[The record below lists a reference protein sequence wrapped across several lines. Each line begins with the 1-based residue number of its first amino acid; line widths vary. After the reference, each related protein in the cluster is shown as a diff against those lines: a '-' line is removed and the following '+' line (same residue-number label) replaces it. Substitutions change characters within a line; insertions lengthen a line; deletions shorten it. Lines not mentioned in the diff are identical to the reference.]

1 MLPTQ
6 ATYSAPNST
15 QKKSADIKCVQTTKG
30 WVCALCFPL
39 GHPSRALER
48 VMNLAELRTHA
59 AGNHYASLG
68 QDEWDNYGKSNHL
81 LISQLLITSTTVKN
95 SVYFEAQFR
104 NQSSLGFNN
113 GVMHGPPTIA
123 SQKTPT
129 NKAGVLKRTYVQK
142 AESIAPESAFDLM
155 ETMINFNPIAN
166 DDAANLSSPTTPVS
180 KTGPSGDSY
189 AHLQFNMAPQDESE
203 IITSPD
209 TPSRKKSVTPKNPL
223 RQRLSENPSF
233 ESAVSVHGLA
243 KVQAAG
249 NIGLQRCLDRQARG
263 LPRTSNVPLQFA
275 ATPRNGTMDL
285 PLTAA
290 NYAAAGMP
298 NIQIEKPTRRT
309 KKIDRRRQRSSSLNI
324 ADAAGIDTFQLTNT
338 ATTNTSLNIFG
349 VPATIYGQAPGA
361 AYKSHAY
368 KSIYAD
374 APSQNQLPHPE
385 LSLPGLSFADQS
397 ISNIGLD
404 NICESFDFN
413 SYMADTNCTV
423 GNDSAVEATAPQQNT
438 DTVDDFFTWAGITN
452 HNIAPSNDIERFDA
466 DFFNIANIANTD
478 SSEIDAMLGYGNSSS
493 PQSSNHNFTI
503 FKATSFEYG
512 PAGVQVL
519 KDAEA
524 IISARSSLSGTS
536 STAFASSLNALSPS
550 LAGSNDSSVTKAS
563 VPVVKTL
570 SGAVAQEMAA
580 VPLSIQ
586 ELESAYKALTQEL
599 ALQKGLHQADIRRR
613 KLEEEKT
620 TQRRENEARIKKK
633 TDARYQRLK
642 DQRKANEILTKQLA
656 DQKKTND
663 DLRKLLAQ
671 EKTSRE
677 EDKERHSAEFKEQTE
692 LVTRAN
698 ATISRQVS
706 EIDMQKKQ
714 LRQKTRVVAATTTR
728 EAEAMRAPVMQ
739 KPTIDRRKLVTAKK
753 PVASI
758 QAPER
763 LVSAYDKGRKITQPS
778 NVATAI
784 DSTRASSSIK
794 RAAPGAS
801 TSSSTREQVIKKA
814 RITVAGDAPRKLV
827 PDSKGGYH
835 WSNKF
840 DTSDKLVG
848 EEKKKA
854 DAEHDKE
861 WLKIMNEHTD
871 NKFPGNS
878 LGIRGHLPDPKRFN
892 DHGRF

>member
-6 ATYSAPNST
+6 TTNSTPNSA
-15 QKKSADIKCVQTTKG
+15 QKKSAEIKCVQTTKG

-39 GHPSRALER
+39 GNPSRALER

-68 QDEWDNYGKSNHL
+68 QDEWDNY
-81 LISQLLITSTTVKN
+81 VKN

-113 GVMHGPPTIA
+113 GVMHAPPTLT

-142 AESIAPESAFDLM
+142 AESVASESAFDLM

-166 DDAANLSSPTTPVS
+166 NYVTNFALPTTPVS
-180 KTGPSGDSY
+180 KTGPSSDPH
-189 AHLQFNMAPQDESE
+189 AHLPFNMAPQDESE
-203 IITSPD
+203 IITSPN

-249 NIGLQRCLDRQARG
+249 NIGLQRYLDRQARG
-263 LPRTSNVPLQFA
+263 LPRTSNIPLQFA
-275 ATPRNGTMDL
+275 PTPRNGTMDL

-298 NIQIEKPTRRT
+298 NIQVEKATRRT
-309 KKIDRRRQRSSSLNI
+309 KKIDRRRQESNSLNI
-324 ADAAGIDTFQLTNT
+324 ADAAGVDTSQLTNT

-349 VPATIYGQAPGA
+349 VPAAIFGQAPGA

-374 APSQNQLPHPE
+374 APSQNQLA
-385 LSLPGLSFADQS
+385 LSENFLPGLSSADQS
-397 ISNIGLD
+397 INNIGLD

-413 SYMADTNCTV
+413 AYMADHNCTI
-423 GNDSAVEATAPQQNT
+423 GKDLAVETTAPQQNT
-438 DTVDDFFTWAGITN
+438 DTVDDFFTWAGIPN
-452 HNIAPSNDIERFDA
+452 QNVAPSENTEKFDA

-478 SSEIDAMLGYGNSSS
+478 SSEIDAMLSYGNSSS
-493 PQSSNHNFTI
+493 PQSNNNNFTI
-503 FKATSFEYG
+503 FKATAFEYG

-519 KDAEA
+519 KDAEVM
-524 IISARSSLSGTS
+524 ISASASLSGTS
-536 STAFASSLNALSPS
+536 STASASSSAVSLPS
-550 LAGSNDSSVTKAS
+550 LAGTNNCSVIKAS
-563 VPVVKTL
+563 VPVIKTL
-570 SGAVAQEMAA
+570 SGAVTPDMAA

-586 ELESAYKALTQEL
+586 ELESANKALTQEL
-599 ALQKGLHQADIRRR
+599 AFQKGLHQADVRRR

-620 TQRRENEARIKKK
+620 TQRREYEARIKKK

-642 DQRKANEILTKQLA
+642 DQRKANEVLTKQLV

-663 DLRKLLAQ
+663 DLRNLLAQ

-677 EDKERHSAEFKEQTE
+677 EDKERHSTEFKEQTE

-698 ATISRQVS
+698 ATISRYVS
-706 EIDMQKKQ
+706 EIDMQKNQ
-714 LRQKTRVVAATTTR
+714 LRQKSRVVATTATR
-728 EAEAMRAPVMQ
+728 EAEAMRVPVIQ
-739 KPTIDRRKLVTAKK
+739 KPTIDRRKLLAAKK

-758 QAPER
+758 HVPER

-784 DSTRASSSIK
+784 NSTRATSSRKRSAPEASASSS
-794 RAAPGAS
+794 A
-801 TSSSTREQVIKKA
+801 REHVIKKA
-814 RITVAGDAPRKLV
+814 RIAVAGDAPRKSV

-835 WSNKF
+835 
-840 DTSDKLVG
+840 
-848 EEKKKA
+848 
-854 DAEHDKE
+854 
-861 WLKIMNEHTD
+861 
-871 NKFPGNS
+871 
-878 LGIRGHLPDPKRFN
+878 
-892 DHGRF
+892 

>member
-1 MLPTQ
+1 MSKTQ
-6 ATYSAPNST
+6 TTNSVSTSA
-15 QKKSADIKCVQTTKG
+15 QKKSADVKCVQTTKG

-39 GHPSRALER
+39 GHPSRALKR

-59 AGNHYASLG
+59 AGNHYTSLG
-68 QDEWDNYGKSNHL
+68 HNEWDNY
-81 LISQLLITSTTVKN
+81 VKN

-104 NQSSLGFNN
+104 NQSSLGLNN
-113 GVMHGPPTIA
+113 GVMQAPPTIA

-142 AESIAPESAFDLM
+142 AKPVASESAFDLM
-155 ETMINFNPIAN
+155 ETMINFNPIDNNNATN
-166 DDAANLSSPTTPVS
+166 YGSPTTPLS
-180 KTGPSGDSY
+180 EIGHSSDPY
-189 AHLQFNMAPQDESE
+189 AHLQFNVVPRDESE
-203 IITSPD
+203 IILSPN

-249 NIGLQRCLDRQARG
+249 NIGLQRYLDRQARG
-263 LPRTSNVPLQFA
+263 LPRTSNTPLQFA
-275 ATPRNGTMDL
+275 PTPRNGTMDL

-298 NIQIEKPTRRT
+298 NIQIEKATRRT
-309 KKIDRRRQRSSSLNI
+309 KKVERRRQGSSSLDI
-324 ADAAGIDTFQLTNT
+324 ADAAVINTFQSINT

-349 VPATIYGQAPGA
+349 VPAAIFGQAPGA

-374 APSQNQLPHPE
+374 APSQNQLPLPE

-397 ISNIGLD
+397 LNNIGPD
-404 NICESFDFN
+404 NMCESFDFN
-413 SYMADTNCTV
+413 AYMTDPNCTI
-423 GNDSAVEATAPQQNT
+423 GNDSAVENTAPQQNT
-438 DTVDDFFTWAGITN
+438 DNFDNFFTWAGIPN
-452 HNIAPSNDIERFDA
+452 QNVAPSNDIENFDA
-466 DFFNIANIANTD
+466 DFFNIANISNTD
-478 SSEIDAMLGYGNSSS
+478 TSEIDAMLGCGNSSS
-493 PQSSNHNFTI
+493 HSNNNNFTI

-512 PAGVQVL
+512 PTGVQAL

-524 IISARSSLSGTS
+524 IVSARSSSSGTS
-536 STAFASSLNALSPS
+536 STASASSSTALSPS
-550 LAGSNDSSVTKAS
+550 LACSNDCYVIKSS
-563 VPVVKTL
+563 VPVAKTL
-570 SGAVAQEMAA
+570 SGAAAPDMAA

-586 ELESAYKALTQEL
+586 ELEAANKALTQEL
-599 ALQKGLHQADIRRR
+599 ALQKGLHQADVRRR
-613 KLEEEKT
+613 KLEEKKAI
-620 TQRRENEARIKKK
+620 QRREDEARIKKK

-642 DQRKANEILTKQLA
+642 DQRKANEVLTKQLA

-671 EKTSRE
+671 EKTSRK
-677 EDKERHSAEFKEQTE
+677 EDKESYNAEFKAQTE

-706 EIDMQKKQ
+706 EINMQKKQ
-714 LRQKTRVVAATTTR
+714 IRQKTQVVAATTTR

-739 KPTIDRRKLVTAKK
+739 KPTIDRRKLLAAKK
-753 PVASI
+753 PVAFI

-763 LVSAYDKGRKITQPS
+763 LVSAYDKGRKTTQPS

-784 DSTRASSSIK
+784 NSTRASSSRK
-794 RAAPGAS
+794 RAAPEAS
-801 TSSSTREQVIKKA
+801 ASSSTREHVIKKA

-827 PDSKGGYH
+827 PDGKGGYH

-848 EEKKKA
+848 EEKKKQE
-854 DAEHDKE
+854 AEHDKE

-871 NKFPGNS
+871 NKVPGSS
-878 LGIRGHLPDPKRFN
+878 LGIRGHPPDPKRFN

>member
-1 MLPTQ
+1 MLPIQT
-6 ATYSAPNST
+6 TNSAPNSA

-48 VMNLAELRTHA
+48 VMSLAELRTHA

-68 QDEWDNYGKSNHL
+68 QDEWDNY
-81 LISQLLITSTTVKN
+81 VKN

-104 NQSSLGFNN
+104 NQSSLGLND
-113 GVMHGPPTIA
+113 GVIHAPPTLI

-129 NKAGVLKRTYVQK
+129 NKAGALKRTYVQK
-142 AESIAPESAFDLM
+142 AESVASESAFDLM

-166 DDAANLSSPTTPVS
+166 NNVTNFALPTTPVF
-180 KTGPSGDSY
+180 KTGPSSDPY

-203 IITSPD
+203 IITLPN

-249 NIGLQRCLDRQARG
+249 NIGLQRYLDRQARG

-275 ATPRNGTMDL
+275 SNPRNGTMDL

-298 NIQIEKPTRRT
+298 NIQVEKATRRT
-309 KKIDRRRQRSSSLNI
+309 KKVDRRRQGSNSLNI
-324 ADAAGIDTFQLTNT
+324 ADAASVDTFQLTNT

-349 VPATIYGQAPGA
+349 VPATIFGRAPGA

-374 APSQNQLPHPE
+374 APSQNQLPLPE
-385 LSLPGLSFADQS
+385 LSLPGLSSADQS
-397 ISNIGLD
+397 IINNGLD

-413 SYMADTNCTV
+413 AYMANPNCTV
-423 GNDSAVEATAPQQNT
+423 GNDSAFETTASQQNT
-438 DTVDDFFTWAGITN
+438 DTVDDFFTWAGIPN
-452 HNIAPSNDIERFDA
+452 HNVAPSNDTERFDA

-493 PQSSNHNFTI
+493 PQDNNHNFTI

-512 PAGVQVL
+512 PAGVQAL

-524 IISARSSLSGTS
+524 TISARSSLSGTS
-536 STAFASSLNALSPS
+536 STTSASSLNALSPS
-550 LAGSNDSSVTKAS
+550 LAGPNDCYVIKAS

-570 SGAVAQEMAA
+570 SGAVAPDMAA

-586 ELESAYKALTQEL
+586 ELEAANKALTQEL
-599 ALQKGLHQADIRRR
+599 ALQKGLHQADVRRR

-620 TQRRENEARIKKK
+620 IQHREDEARIKKK

-642 DQRKANEILTKQLA
+642 DQRKANEVLTKQLA

-698 ATISRQVS
+698 ATIFRQVS

-714 LRQKTRVVAATTTR
+714 LRQKTRVVATTTTR
-728 EAEAMRAPVMQ
+728 KAKAMRDPVMQ
-739 KPTIDRRKLVTAKK
+739 KPTIDRRKLLAAKK
-753 PVASI
+753 PAASI

-778 NVATAI
+778 NVAATI
-784 DSTRASSSIK
+784 NSTRASSSRK
-794 RAAPGAS
+794 RSAPEAS
-801 TSSSTREQVIKKA
+801 ASSSAREHVIKKA

-827 PDSKGGYH
+827 PDGKGGYH

-871 NKFPGNS
+871 NKVPGNS

>member
-1 MLPTQ
+1 MSTTQ
-6 ATYSAPNST
+6 TTNSAPTSA

-68 QDEWDNYGKSNHL
+68 QDEWDNYGKSNHSL
-81 LISQLLITSTTVKN
+81 LSQLLLTSIIVKK

-104 NQSSLGFNN
+104 NQSSLGLNN
-113 GVMHGPPTIA
+113 GVMYAPPTIA

-129 NKAGVLKRTYVQK
+129 NKAGFLKRTYVKK
-142 AESIAPESAFDLM
+142 AKPATAESAFDLM

-166 DDAANLSSPTTPVS
+166 DDATNFASPATPPS
-180 KTGPSGDSY
+180 KVGPSVDPY
-189 AHLQFNMAPQDESE
+189 AYLQFDMAPQDDFE
-203 IITSPD
+203 IVASPN
-209 TPSRKKSVTPKNPL
+209 TPSRKKTTTPKNPL

-249 NIGLQRCLDRQARG
+249 NIGLQRYLDRQARG
-263 LPRTSNVPLQFA
+263 LPRTSNIPLQLA
-275 ATPRNGTMDL
+275 PTPRNGTMDL

-298 NIQIEKPTRRT
+298 NIHVDKATRRT
-309 KKIDRRRQRSSSLNI
+309 KKIDRRRQGSTSLDI
-324 ADAAGIDTFQLTNT
+324 ADAAAVNTFQLTNT

-349 VPATIYGQAPGA
+349 VPTAIFGQAPGA

-374 APSQNQLPHPE
+374 APSQEQLPLPE
-385 LSLPGLSFADQS
+385 ISFPGLSFADQS
-397 ISNIGLD
+397 LNNASLNDIR
-404 NICESFDFN
+404 EAFDFDA
-413 SYMADTNCTV
+413 YMTDPNCTF
-423 GNDSAVEATAPQQNT
+423 GNDSTVENTAPQQNT
-438 DTVDDFFTWAGITN
+438 DNFDDFFAWAGIPN
-452 HNIAPSNDIERFDA
+452 QNVAPSNNTEKFDA
-466 DFFNIANIANTD
+466 DFFSIANIANAN
-478 SSEIDAMLGYGNSSS
+478 SSEIDAMLGYDHSSS
-493 PQSSNHNFTI
+493 PQSNSNNFTI

-512 PAGVQVL
+512 PAGVQAL

-524 IISARSSLSGTS
+524 IISARSSLSRAS
-536 STAFASSLNALSPS
+536 STASASSSTVSSPCS
-550 LAGSNDSSVTKAS
+550 TGSNNSSVTEAS
-563 VPVVKTL
+563 APATKTL
-570 SGAVAQEMAA
+570 PGAVALNMVA

-586 ELESAYKALTQEL
+586 ELKAANKALTQEL
-599 ALQKGLHQADIRRR
+599 AFQKGLHQADVRRR
-613 KLEEEKT
+613 KLEEKKAI
-620 TQRRENEARIKKK
+620 QRRENEARIKKK
-633 TDARYQRLK
+633 TEARYQRLK
-642 DQRKANEILTKQLA
+642 DQRKANEVLTKQLA

-663 DLRKLLAQ
+663 GLRQLLAQ
-671 EKTSRE
+671 EKTSRK
-677 EDKERHSAEFKEQTE
+677 EDKERHNAEFKAQTE
-692 LVTRAN
+692 LVVEAN
-698 ATISRQVS
+698 ATISRLNS
-706 EIDMQKKQ
+706 EIDMQKKKT
-714 LRQKTRVVAATTTR
+714 RQKAQVVATTSTR

-739 KPTIDRRKLVTAKK
+739 KPTIDRRKLLAAKK
-753 PVASI
+753 PIASV

-763 LVSAYDKGRKITQPS
+763 LVSAYDQRRKTTHPS

-784 DSTRASSSIK
+784 NSTRASNSRK
-794 RAAPGAS
+794 RAAPEAPA
-801 TSSSTREQVIKKA
+801 TYSTREHVIKKA

-827 PDSKGGYH
+827 PDGKGGYH

-848 EEKKKA
+848 EAKKE
-854 DAEHDKE
+854 AEEEHNKQ

-871 NKFPGNS
+871 NKVPGNS

-892 DHGRF
+892 DNGRF